1 MLKKTTEN
9 FRNNLI
15 NAIINADNIREK
27 QEKNVKI

>member
-1 MLKKTTEN
+1 MLKKINEN

-27 QEKNVKI
+27 KEKKVKI